1 MAILLFHKSN
11 FKVKNVKK
19 DNSALES
26 EGTDIS
32 DDGTQ
37 VNVYRETEIENEVLI
52 RTSLMKSN
60 RQTAAGSNLAS
71 VNKQTP
77 SSIKE

>member
-19 DNSALES
+19 DNSALET

-60 RQTAAGSNLAS
+60 RQTAAA
-71 VNKQTP
+71 
-77 SSIKE
+77 